1 MCDTNLMK
9 AQYSLTPSEAKRL
22 IAKAVVQ
29 MPEVKRALTKGKII
43 IKEGSTT
50 SAIAEELTGMPV
62 SLSGRI
68 SPLGAMG
75 SRNMSGR
82 YRVIIDRGEISKHEF
97 TEDIAYWAELFPQ
110 LGPDDVF
117 ITGANAL
124 DPQKRVGIMTGGVT
138 LSPAHLIPAFRA
150 QGVNVIIAVGWEKL
164 IPSSIEE
171 AVAAASRAGIDVSLG
186 MPVGI
191 VPLFGTVI
199 TETDALHILVEG
211 LAITVIGAGGIKG
224 AEGATTF
231 ITEGVPAA
239 VRKTWSIISEVKG
252 ACMSAEEGTL
262 EDCEPQ
268 GEICKGFIIRG
279 GAHVP
284 KHHSCVYR
292 EKDSPNK
299 LFPLG

>member
-1 MCDTNLMK
+1 MRGTELMK

-29 MPEVKRALTKGKII
+29 MPEVKRALTKGKIV

-62 SLSGRI
+62 ALSGRI

-75 SRNMSGR
+75 SRVTGGK
-82 YRVIIDRGEISKHEF
+82 YRIIIDRGEISQQEF
-97 TEDIAYWAELFPQ
+97 TDDVTYWAELFPQ
-110 LGPDDVF
+110 VGPDDVF
-117 ITGANAL
+117 IAGANAL
-124 DPQKRVGIMTGGVT
+124 DPQKRAGVMTGGVT
-138 LSPAHLIPAFRA
+138 FSPAHLIPAFRA
-150 QGVNVIIAVGWEKL
+150 QGMNIIIAVGWEKL
-164 IPSSIEE
+164 IPNSIEE
-171 AVAAASRAGIDVSLG
+171 VVATASRTGIDVSLG

-191 VPLFGTVI
+191 VPLFGTVV

-231 ITEGVPAA
+231 IVEGVPAA
-239 VRKTWSIISEVKG
+239 VKKTWAIISEVKG
-252 ACMSAEEGTL
+252 AYMSAEERTL

-268 GEICKGFIIRG
+268 GEICKGFIIRDG
-279 GAHVP
+279 IQVP

-299 LFPLG
+299 LFS